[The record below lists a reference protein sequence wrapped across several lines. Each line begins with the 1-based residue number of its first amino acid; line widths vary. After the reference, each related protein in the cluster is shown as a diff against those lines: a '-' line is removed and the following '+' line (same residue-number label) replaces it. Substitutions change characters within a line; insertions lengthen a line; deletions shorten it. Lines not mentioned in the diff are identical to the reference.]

1 MNIKTL
7 SLGPFQTN
15 CYVVSEGLETLI
27 IDPSAKGDLIAQ
39 SIEPDQHVLAIL
51 LTHGHFDH
59 FGGAEFLSKQYNC
72 PIYIHIDDAEMLED
86 PKKNYSMQRNLRLS
100 DRVVTMDDG
109 ILRLG
114 SFLVSV
120 IHTPG
125 HSEGSVCFHIHD
137 VLFSGDLLFKTS
149 IGRTDLY
156 RGSQSKI
163 MKSLQMILSLTD
175 DLTILPGHGP
185 KTSLGYER
193 KYNPYL

>member
-1 MNIKTL
+1 MDIKTL

-15 CYVVSEGLETLI
+15 CYIVSEGHETLI
-27 IDPSAKGDLIAQ
+27 IDPSAKGELIAQ
-39 SIEPDQHVLAIL
+39 SIEPDQTVLAIL

-59 FGGAEFLSKQYNC
+59 FGGAEFLSKHFDC
-72 PIYIHIDDAEMLED
+72 PVYIHVDDAEMLED

-100 DRVVTMDDG
+100 ERVVTIEDG
-109 ILRLG
+109 ILRIG
-114 SFLVSV
+114 SYLISV

-125 HSEGSVCFHIHD
+125 HSEGSVCYHIND
-137 VLFSGDLLFKTS
+137 ILFSGDLLFKTS

-163 MKSLQMILSLTD
+163 IKSLQMILSMKD
-175 DLTILPGHGP
+175 ELTILPGHGP
-185 KTSLGYER
+185 KTTLGYER